1 MDQRI
6 EQVLTCAIEDF
17 IQTAE
22 PISSQSLTKG
32 HGLDVSSATIRNWFA
47 QLEEEGYLVQPHT
60 SAGRIPTE
68 AGYRWFVSRLGD
80 VECDEDCRDA
90 MKRAIGE
97 DRDFKQAA
105 KTCAELTGLAVFL
118 GSGTSDTYYTGLS
131 QLFSQPE
138 FRDWSRVISMSSI
151 LDRLD
156 HQLNQLRSKQYDVPT
171 ILIGDACPFGNA
183 SSSIMLTLPN
193 ATLLGVLG
201 PLRMDY
207 RKTRNIMSLIQ
218 TCL

>member
-1 MDQRI
+1 MDPRI

-17 IQTAE
+17 IRTAE

-32 HGLDVSSATIRNWFA
+32 HGLEVSSATIRNWFA
-47 QLEEEGYLVQPHT
+47 TLEEEGYLVQPHT

-68 AGYRWFVSRLGD
+68 AGYRWYISRFGE
-80 VECDEDCRDA
+80 VEETEEDCSVIEKSIGVNRD
-90 MKRAIGE
+90 I
-97 DRDFKQAA
+97 KQAA

-138 FRDWSRVISMSSI
+138 FRDSSRVISMSSI

-156 HQLNQLRSKQYDVPT
+156 HQLNQLRKKQYEVPT
-171 ILIGDACPFGNA
+171 ILIGESCPFGNA
-183 SSSIMLTLPN
+183 SSSILLTLPN
-193 ATLLGVLG
+193 DVLIGVLG

-207 RKTRNIMSLIQ
+207 RRTRNIMSVIQ
-218 TCL
+218 KQL